1 MTNQLLKKIRE
12 EAYAYFHGHE
22 VGGTNPSLLE
32 ALASTDVN
40 LLVDVSFNREVAE
53 DSAMYW
59 SKDDGELCKLIDKS
73 DNMLDDYRAF
83 LAQKST
89 ERITDEFSWT
99 KIISDYEKI
108 LRV

>member
-1 MTNQLLKKIRE
+1 MHIFMGMKLVELIR
-12 EAYAYFHGHE
+12 
-22 VGGTNPSLLE
+22 SLLE

>member
-1 MTNQLLKKIRE
+1 
-12 EAYAYFHGHE
+12 
-22 VGGTNPSLLE
+22 
-32 ALASTDVN
+32 
-40 LLVDVSFNREVAE
+40 
-53 DSAMYW
+53 
-59 SKDDGELCKLIDKS
+59 
-73 DNMLDDYRAF
+73 MLDDYRAF